1 MKCALPDQPVILFSG
16 DGGFYYHIGELET
29 ASRHGINLIMV
40 VNNNSSLN
48 QEIPLV
54 GAAYKDKRGDKY
66 KPDEMWRF
74 QKKADLAKIAEGMG
88 CAAIKVDNPVALRA
102 ALQKA
107 LTMNQPVVIDAISD
121 ESALAPTA
129 WTPGGG
135 GAAH

>member
-1 MKCALPDQPVILFSG
+1 MAISED
-16 DGGFYYHIGELET
+16 
-29 ASRHGINLIMV
+29 
-40 VNNNSSLN
+40 
-48 QEIPLV
+48 
-54 GAAYKDKRGDKY
+54 
-66 KPDEMWRF
+66 
-74 QKKADLAKIAEGMG
+74 ADLAKIAEGMG

-121 ESALAPTA
+121 ENALAPTA